1 MISNP
6 RYVIL
11 VLSERRT
18 KMKKVFQVEFKGEKQ
33 KYTFETKQ
41 QAEDFATIQAVF
53 GGKKYI
59 IQAIFV
65 NEEVTK

>member
-1 MISNP
+1 
-6 RYVIL
+6 
-11 VLSERRT
+11 
-18 KMKKVFQVEFKGEKQ
+18 MKKVFQVEFKGEKQ

-59 IQAIFV
+59 IKAIFV
-65 NEEVTK
+65 NEEAVK